1 MHLKALLLSATT
13 LLQAS
18 AALAEGELLIY
29 SWTDYTSPELIEKFK
44 AETGIQ
50 VTIDTFDTNET
61 LLARL
66 QSGATGYDIV
76 MPSHNFVPIF
86 ISEGLLQ
93 PINVGEMAG
102 AANLTEMFR
111 NPEWDPGAAYTA
123 PWQWGTT
130 AYTVDTSVFPGDVD
144 TYNVMFDPPAELQG
158 SIGMFR
164 SPDEVI
170 SMALLSM
177 GKPLCNENREEMRAV
192 LELLQA
198 QKPFVKVYNS
208 DGILERLVSGDTALH
223 QNWSGYSIRA
233 REAKG
238 SLRYAFPR
246 EGVIGWADTL
256 AVPVGARNPENAIR
270 FIEFM
275 LQPENAGLQSSFAG
289 YANGIAGSDAHMSA
303 ELLASPELS
312 PPEGTPVVFSR
323 VCSEAA
329 IELQSRVWTTLLQ

>member
-1 MHLKALLLSATT
+1 MTKRLMTT
-13 LLQAS
+13 LLCAGL
-18 AALAEGELLIY
+18 ALPAVAEPIRGGTATVALRSDILGTEPGVKRDGI
-29 SWTDYTSPELIEKFK
+29 TDT
-44 AETGIQ
+44 
-50 VTIDTFDTNET
+50 V
-61 LLARL
+61 
-66 QSGATGYDIV
+66 
-76 MPSHNFVPIF
+76 PSHNFVPIF
-86 ISEGLLQ
+86 IAEGLLQ
-93 PINVGEMAG
+93 PINVGDMAG

-111 NPEWDPGAAYTA
+111 NPDWDPGAVYTA

-130 AYTVDTSVFPGDVD
+130 AYTVDTAVYAGDVD
-144 TYNVMFDPPAELQG
+144 TYEVKFNPPAELQG

-170 SMALLSM
+170 SMALLAL
-177 GKPLCNENREEMRAV
+177 GKPLCNENPDDMREV

-198 QKPFVKVYNS
+198 QKSHVKVYNS

-233 REAKG
+233 REEKQ

-256 AVPVGARNPENAIR
+256 AVPVGAQNPENAIR

-275 LQPENAGLQSSFAG
+275 LEPENAGLQSTFAG
-289 YANGIAGSDAHMSA
+289 YANGITGSDAFMSA
-303 ELLASPELS
+303 ELLAAPEIS
-312 PPEGTPVVFSR
+312 PPDGTPVVFSR